1 MTKQKKMTLLALAV
15 VLVSC
20 NLRAPFTG
28 VGSMVSLIQESLGL
42 SAGGAGLLTTIPL
55 LAFAV
60 ISPFVGT
67 LCKKY
72 GAGNV
77 LLGGL
82 LILSCGI
89 LLRSLGGSTGL
100 YLGTAIVGTGIAVGN
115 VLSPAIIKVYFP
127 EKLGLMT
134 GLYSTCLSGGA
145 STASGIS
152 VPLAMAFGW
161 KAALSIWLLLSI
173 PTLLLCLP
181 NRDIR
186 IADQTGSADGSRRI
200 YRRGLTWWITLY
212 MGVQSLLFYCFAAWL
227 ASILQ
232 AKGFSP
238 STAGWLVSAFMLLG
252 IPTSFLVPIIAGK
265 RSSQSVLGLCI
276 GVCFTVGT
284 LLLFFA
290 HSLSLLVLGVLCCAF
305 ASGGSI
311 SFVMAIFGLRTKN
324 GQDASE
330 LSGIAQC
337 VGYLLA
343 AIGPT
348 LFGKIFDSTQSWTL
362 PLFLLILCAVFLI
375 LAGWVIGRDTT
386 I

>member
-1 MTKQKKMTLLALAV
+1 MTKQKKTALLALAV

-77 LLGGL
+77 LLSGL

-89 LLRSLGGSTGL
+89 LLRSLGGSTDL
-100 YLGTAIVGTGIAVGN
+100 YLGTAIVGIGIAIGN

-145 STASGIS
+145 SIASGIS
-152 VPLAMAFGW
+152 VPLSLTFGW
-161 KAALSIWLLLSI
+161 KTALSVWLLLSI
-173 PTLLLCLP
+173 PTLLVCLP
-181 NRDIR
+181 NRDIH
-186 IADQTGSADGSRRI
+186 IANQTDSANGSRRI
-200 YRRGLTWWITLY
+200 YRSRLTWWITFY
-212 MGVQSLLFYCFAAWL
+212 MGVQSLIFYCFAAWL
-227 ASILQ
+227 SGILQ
-232 AKGFSP
+232 TKGFSV

-252 IPTSFLVPIIAGK
+252 IPTSFLVPIIADK
-265 RSSQSVLGLCI
+265 QKSQSVLGLCI
-276 GVCFTVGT
+276 GICFTIGT
-284 LLLFFA
+284 LLLFFS
-290 HSLSLLVLGVLCCAF
+290 HSLPLLVLGVFSCAF

-311 SFVMAIFGLRTKN
+311 SFVMTIFGLRTKN

-337 VGYLLA
+337 IGYLLA
-343 AIGPT
+343 AVGPA
-348 LFGKIFDSTQSWTL
+348 LFGKIYDSTQSWTL
-362 PLFLLILCAVFLI
+362 PLFLLILCASFLI
-375 LAGWVIGRDTT
+375 LAGWIIGRNKT